1 MDKKKPNA
9 RYDSGRVSDSQAR
22 SDAVVRHKPRP
33 DGKGTYSETVT
44 EFPVGPGSARK
55 AADYASE
62 LQRET
67 RGYAKGG
74 VVRGYGAAR
83 KPASGCKGA

>member
-1 MDKKKPNA
+1 MDKKANA
-9 RYDSGRVSDSQAR
+9 RYDSGRVRNSQAR
-22 SDAVVRHKPRP
+22 SDTVMRHKPRA
-33 DGKGTYSETVT
+33 DGNGSYSETVV

-74 VVRGYGAAR
+74 EVRGYGAAR
-83 KPASGCKGA
+83 KPGRGCKGA